1 MSVTMKD
8 VAQSAGVSVATVSR
22 GLAGLSVADA
32 KRLAVQRACESL
44 GYRPDAL
51 AAALR
56 TRSSGSVGI
65 LVPDITSPFFPAVV
79 QTVEHELADAA
90 IDIVLGDADNDVT
103 VEALRLEMLLR
114 RRVDALLV
122 CPVDSRRSAPGLRCR
137 RPLRAPSPGRPLDD
151 RGGGLCRG

>member
-22 GLAGLSVADA
+22 ALAGLSVADA

-65 LVPDITSPFFPAVV
+65 LVPDITSPFFP
-79 QTVEHELADAA
+79 
-90 IDIVLGDADNDVT
+90 
-103 VEALRLEMLLR
+103 RW
-114 RRVDALLV
+114 
-122 CPVDSRRSAPGLRCR
+122 CRRSSTSSRTR
-137 RPLRAPSPGRPLDD
+137 R
-151 RGGGLCRG
+151 